1 MSYGL
6 SDIPN
11 VGEAVTLTVWGK
23 VAADRTVG
31 VYNTFGNRELARLAK
46 VKDGVYRV
54 TFDWNAPITGGLE
67 QLNASSKTLA
77 LFFYRRESTT
87 VSRIDR
93 IKLERGTVGTDWTPA
108 PEDGEAATANALNQA
123 RQDAQTKADAA
134 KAQIEQAA
142 HPPFDTGG
150 KRNPD
155 NPDRLSF
162 QKLFRKKTV
171 TIRLLAPPCPNA
183 APAAFFAS
191 FEVGKVV

>member
-11 VGEAVTLTVWGK
+11 VGEAVTLTVWGE

-31 VYNTFGNRELARLAK
+31 VYNTFGNRE
-46 VKDGVYRV
+46 
-54 TFDWNAPITGGLE
+54 
-67 QLNASSKTLA
+67 
-77 LFFYRRESTT
+77 
-87 VSRIDR
+87 
-93 IKLERGTVGTDWTPA
+93 
-108 PEDGEAATANALNQA
+108 
-123 RQDAQTKADAA
+123 
-134 KAQIEQAA
+134 AA
-142 HPPFDTGG
+142 HPPSDTGG

-191 FEVGKVV
+191 FEVGKGV